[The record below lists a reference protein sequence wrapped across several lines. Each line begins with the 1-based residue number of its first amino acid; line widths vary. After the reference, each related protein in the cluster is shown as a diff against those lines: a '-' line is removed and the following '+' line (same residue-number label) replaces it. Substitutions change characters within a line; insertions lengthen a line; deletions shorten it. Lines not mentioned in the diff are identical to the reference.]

1 MNKSY
6 YWGASLI
13 LVLTAG
19 CNDIERH
26 NEQTE
31 RPIFTDQPSEV
42 RPDTLACL
50 DLAEI
55 QQAGTIIAGTL
66 SGPDTYYEYHGVE
79 QGLQYR
85 MARDF
90 AQSIGVKLR
99 MEIAP
104 DTATLLQR
112 LYRGEIDFIAL
123 EMPRWETRV
132 SSPNLRNEIY
142 QWWKPE
148 RRLRMEEALAREE
161 QRIADL
167 RIKEQTA
174 RAKVP
179 VVFDARKG
187 IISAYDHLFMRYAHQ
202 AGMDWRL
209 IAAICYQESGF
220 NPQARS
226 WAGAQGLMQL
236 MPNTARSLGVSDS
249 RIYDPEVNVE
259 AGTRYLGKQLNKFSD
274 IRNQQERIRFALG
287 AYNAGVGHIRDAMAL
302 AMKYGEDSHRWDVV
316 SRYILKLSDPIYY
329 RDPIV
334 KYGYMRG
341 TETEGYVRKIM
352 ARWQQYGGIIP
363 AASSISTPKPKA
375 EHTVNGEHA
384 SQVKSP
390 EEYFKDAEI
399 EPTLNLQGIELIQ
412 QEGKGEE

>member
-6 YWGASLI
+6 YWGASL
-13 LVLTAG
+13 LLAFCTS
-19 CNDIERH
+19 CSDIEQH
-26 NEQTE
+26 NQQAD
-31 RPIFTDQPSEV
+31 RPIFTDLPTESL
-42 RPDTLACL
+42 PDTPERL

-55 QQAGTIIAGTL
+55 QRTGTIIVGTL
-66 SGPDTYYEYHGVE
+66 SGPDTYYEYHGIE
-79 QGLQYR
+79 QGLQFR

-104 DTATLLQR
+104 DTTTLLQR

-123 EMPRWETRV
+123 EMPRWETRA

-148 RRLRMEEALAREE
+148 RKLRLEEALQREE
-161 QRIADL
+161 QRIESL
-167 RIKEQTA
+167 RIKEQTL
-174 RAKVP
+174 RASRP
-179 VVFDARKG
+179 VYLDASKG

-220 NPQARS
+220 DPNARS

-236 MPNTARSLGVSDS
+236 MPQTARSLGVPDS
-249 RIYDPEVNVE
+249 RVYDPQTNIE
-259 AGTRYLGKQLNKFSD
+259 AGTRYLGRQQEKFSD
-274 IRNQQERIRFALG
+274 IRNPHERIRFVLASYNGG
-287 AYNAGVGHIRDAMAL
+287 AGHVRDAMAL
-302 AMKYGEDSHRWDVV
+302 ALKYGEDSYSWDVV
-316 SRYILKLSDPIYY
+316 SRYILKLSDPLYY
-329 RDPIV
+329 RDPLV

-341 TETEGYVRKIM
+341 SETEAYVRKIM
-352 ARWQQYGGIIP
+352 TRWQQYGGVAR
-363 AASSISTPKPKA
+363 AASPSNSPSPQTQ
-375 EHTVNGEHA
+375 HTRDGEFE

-390 EEYFKDAEI
+390 EEYFQDIDI
-399 EPTLNLQGIELIQ
+399 EPTLNLRGIELIQ
-412 QEGKGEE
+412 QEEKDEE